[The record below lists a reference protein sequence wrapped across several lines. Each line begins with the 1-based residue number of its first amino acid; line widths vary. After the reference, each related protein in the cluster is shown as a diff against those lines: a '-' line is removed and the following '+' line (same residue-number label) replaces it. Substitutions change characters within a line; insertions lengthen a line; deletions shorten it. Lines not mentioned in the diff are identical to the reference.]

1 MRGNFER
8 LVVSPENRR
17 LAATIGALFLA
28 TRGILLTLA
37 YLFENVIPRNYHGPT
52 YATSP
57 VLQSLTAG
65 DANYLL
71 GIAAKGYH
79 AEPVVGA
86 FRDWPFFPLFPLL
99 TRATSVLT
107 GGDVALAGVIV
118 ANLAFVAALVV
129 LYKLAE
135 PVLGADRALKSL
147 AFVALAPGAVA
158 FGMAY
163 SDSTFLLLAAGSVL
177 AAQRGR
183 WALVAALYALAC
195 LTRLQGLLL
204 AVPLAIVIV
213 ERAGGWR
220 AGGWRTPTLAWLA
233 AGPLAFA
240 LFAVHL
246 GLAFGQ
252 PLGMLTAQQ
261 TWAATFNNPAP
272 SLAPGASAPAVVPG
286 AVPVDAA
293 FGIDPVILLFV
304 GLLGGY
310 LFLLV
315 YLRVDGIPLAHR
327 AYAIVSVAATLLAV
341 LTNRT
346 LLLSN
351 NRYMAVVWPFS
362 WVLAGRRAAWF
373 EATAIGVSGLLFA
386 LFAVLNLTQ
395 ALAP

>member
-1 MRGNFER
+1 
-8 LVVSPENRR
+8 VSPENRR
-17 LAATIGALFLA
+17 LAATIAALFVA

-52 YATSP
+52 YSTSP
-57 VLQSLTAG
+57 LLQSLATG

-71 GIAAKGYH
+71 GIAAQGYH

-99 TRATSVLT
+99 TRAASVVT
-107 GGDVALAGVIV
+107 GGDVALAGVV
-118 ANLAFVAALVV
+118 VSNLAFVAALVV
-129 LYKLAE
+129 LYRLGE

-177 AAQRGR
+177 AAQRAR
-183 WALVAALYALAC
+183 WPLMALLYGLAC

-204 AVPLAIVIV
+204 AVPLAIILV
-213 ERAGGWR
+213 EHAGGWR

-233 AGPLAFA
+233 TGPLAFA

-252 PLGMLTAQQ
+252 PFGMLTAQQ
-261 TWAATFNNPAP
+261 TWAATFNNQGP
-272 SLAPGASAPAVVPG
+272 SLAPGSSAAPVLPGTAAADAS
-286 AVPVDAA
+286 
-293 FGIDPVILLFV
+293 FGIDPVVLLFV
-304 GLLGGY
+304 ALLAGY

-315 YLRVDGIPLAHR
+315 YLRVDRIPLAHR

-341 LTNRT
+341 LTNRS